1 MPELRDVVVD
11 CVHAGRLA
19 RFWDEVLDD
28 YRLRPY
34 GDEDLSWLAEQGID
48 DPLDDPSVALD
59 PIGRDGVG
67 IFFNTVPDPTL
78 RPMRVSEW
86 EVGAEAV
93 LSIATL
99 AAFIWVVRFLL
110 PRAAKEDDALAM
122 TSAILAT
129 VLALIAWLLI
139 GVRTLQ

>member
-67 IFFNTVPDPTL
+67 IFFNTVPDPTPGKNRLHLDINLADVAELDRL
-78 RPMRVSEW
+78 RELGATVVSPPDQH
-86 EVGAEAV
+86 G
-93 LSIATL
+93 
-99 AAFIWVVRFLL
+99 
-110 PRAAKEDDALAM
+110 EDWW
-122 TSAILAT
+122 ILADPEGN
-129 VLALIAWLLI
+129 LFCAFPP
-139 GVRTLQ
+139 GR